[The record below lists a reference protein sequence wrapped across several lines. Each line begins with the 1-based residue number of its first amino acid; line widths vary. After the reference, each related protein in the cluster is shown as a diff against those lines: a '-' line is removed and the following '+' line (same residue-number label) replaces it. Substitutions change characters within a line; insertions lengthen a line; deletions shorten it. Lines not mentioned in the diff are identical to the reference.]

1 MSLTDDLKTP
11 LQAGLDRLGC
21 ALADTQL
28 EQLLGFVALLEKWNK
43 TYNLTAVRKPADMLG
58 QHLLDSLSI
67 LPYLHGNNILDVG
80 TGPGLPGIPLAIA
93 KPLGRFVLL
102 DSNSKKTRFMTQAVA
117 ELKIDNVEVVHARIE
132 SFKTDQVFTTIVSRA
147 FATLSDFI
155 NGCAHLCVNET
166 VLLAM
171 KGKHPADEIAE
182 LPMTWKVRA
191 EHELQVPG
199 IDAERRV
206 LELVQNN

>member
-1 MSLTDDLKTP
+1 MSLPNDFKAQ
-11 LQAGLDRLGC
+11 LQAGLDQLDC
-21 ALADTQL
+21 SLSNTQL
-28 EQLLGFVALLEKWNK
+28 QQLLAFVALLEKWNK

-67 LPYLHGNNILDVG
+67 LPYLHGSEILDVG

-93 KPLGRFVLL
+93 EPDKHFVLV

-117 ELKIDNVEVVHARIE
+117 ELKLDNVEVVHTRIE
-132 SFKTDQVFTTIVSRA
+132 AYATDQVFTTIVSRA
-147 FATLSDFI
+147 FATLGDFI
-155 NGCAHLCVNET
+155 NGCAHLCASET
-166 VLLAM
+166 ILLAM

-182 LPMTWKVRA
+182 LPMTWTIKA
-191 EHELQVPG
+191 EHELQLPG

-206 LELVQNN
+206 LELGQNI